1 MPATNLGL
9 PTVRQ
14 ATAAPSVNSMTMDAV
29 SRRVDVALRGLRIA
43 APVHREAGAGP
54 SDDGHVLWNGEQA
67 AIPVNADSPYLVSDG
82 RLLMETADAGP
93 IDVGI
98 DVAPVHRPRFYD
110 LATADGTSYEQIAR
124 LHGRNVLAT
133 TVVQTCIRYDEDQRC
148 RFCAIEASLE
158 AGATIAVKTPAMLAE
173 VARAAVDLDGVE
185 QMVMT
190 TGTSNG
196 WDRGAKHLA
205 RCVAA
210 IKAAVPELAIQVQI
224 EPPRALR
231 AIQDLYDAGAESI
244 GIHVES
250 MDDDVRRRWMPGKST
265 VTLDEYR
272 AAWAEAVRIFGRN
285 QVSTYLLVGM
295 GEDPDDIPRWADELI
310 ALGVYPF
317 VVPFRPLRG
326 TLATDVDHVHSP
338 DRTIL
343 ETVSRQVAALLVA
356 AGMLGSEQKAGC
368 AACGACGVLKTAGA

>member
-9 PTVRQ
+9 PVVRREPL
-14 ATAAPSVNSMTMDAV
+14 APPVTLDPVA
-29 SRRVDVALRGLRIA
+29 RRVDVALRGLRIA

-54 SDDGHVLWNGEQA
+54 SDDGHVLWDGEQA
-67 AIPVNADSPYLVSDG
+67 AIPVNPDSPYLVFDG
-82 RLLMETADAGP
+82 RLLLDTGDAGP

-133 TVVQTCIRYDEDQRC
+133 TVVQTCVRYDEDQRC

-173 VARAAVDLDGVE
+173 VARAARDLDGVE

-205 RCVAA
+205 RCVQAV
-210 IKAAVPELAIQVQI
+210 KEAVPELAIQVQI
-224 EPPRALR
+224 EPPRNLR
-231 AIQDLYDAGAESI
+231 AIQDLHDAGAESI

-250 MDDDVRRRWMPGKST
+250 MDDAVRRRWMPGKST

-272 AAWAEAVRIFGRN
+272 AAWTEAVRVFGRN
-285 QVSTYLLVGM
+285 QVSTYLLVGL
-295 GEDPDDIPRWADELI
+295 GEDPDDVPRWAEELI
-310 ALGVYPF
+310 GLGVYPF

-326 TLATDVDHVHSP
+326 TLATDVDHVPAPQRS
-338 DRTIL
+338 IL

-356 AGMLGSEQKAGC
+356 AGMFGSDQKAGC
-368 AACGACGVLKTAGA
+368 AACGACGVLKTAGG

>member
-9 PTVRQ
+9 PVVRREPV
-14 ATAAPSVNSMTMDAV
+14 APPVIADAV
-29 SRRVDVALRGLRIA
+29 ARRVDVALRGLRIA

-54 SDDGHVLWNGEQA
+54 SDDGHVLWDGEQA
-67 AIPVNADSPYLVSDG
+67 AIPVNPDSPYLVSGG
-82 RLLMETADAGP
+82 RLLLDAGDAGP

-98 DVAPVHRPRFYD
+98 DVAPVRRPRFYD

-173 VARAAVDLDGVE
+173 VARAARDLDGVE

-205 RCVAA
+205 RCVRAV
-210 IKAAVPELAIQVQI
+210 KEAVPELAIQVQI
-224 EPPRALR
+224 EPPRNLR

-250 MDDDVRRRWMPGKST
+250 MDDAVRSRWMPGKST

-272 AAWAEAVRIFGRN
+272 AAWSEAVRVFGRN
-285 QVSTYLLVGM
+285 QVSTYLLVGL
-295 GEDPDDIPRWADELI
+295 GEDPDDVPRWADELI
-310 ALGVYPF
+310 GLGVYPF

-326 TLATDVDHVHSP
+326 TLATDVDRVPAP

-343 ETVSRQVAALLVA
+343 ETVSRRVAALLVA
-356 AGMLGSEQKAGC
+356 AGMLGSDQKAGC

>member
-1 MPATNLGL
+1 VPATNLGL
-9 PTVRQ
+9 PVVRRE
-14 ATAAPSVNSMTMDAV
+14 AVAPPVIADPVA
-29 SRRVDVALRGLRIA
+29 RRVDVALRGLRIA

-54 SDDGHVLWNGEQA
+54 SDDGHVLWDGEQA
-67 AIPVNADSPYLVSDG
+67 AIPVNPDSPYLVSGG
-82 RLLMETADAGP
+82 RLLLDTGDAGP

-98 DVAPVHRPRFYD
+98 DVAPVRRPRFYD

-124 LHGRNVLAT
+124 LHGRDVLAT
-133 TVVQTCIRYDEDQRC
+133 TVVQTCVRYDEDQRC

-158 AGATIAVKTPAMLAE
+158 AGSTIAVKTPAMLAE
-173 VARAAVDLDGVE
+173 VARAARDLDGVE

-205 RCVAA
+205 RCVRAV
-210 IKAAVPELAIQVQI
+210 KEAVPELAIQVQI
-224 EPPRALR
+224 EPPRHLR

-250 MDDDVRRRWMPGKST
+250 MDDAVRSRWMPGKST

-272 AAWAEAVRIFGRN
+272 AAWAEAVRVFGRN
-285 QVSTYLLVGM
+285 QVSTYLLVGL
-295 GEDPDDIPRWADELI
+295 GEDPEDVPRWADELI
-310 ALGVYPF
+310 GLGVYPF

-326 TLATDVDHVHSP
+326 TLATDVDRVPAP